1 MCFDIVAPDVFLI
14 GFLAGEGF
22 FDELLEVAVE
32 GMFGGVAEAVA
43 FVYAVNVLFYGHLV
57 VLYITKIC
65 FSMA

>member
-1 MCFDIVAPDVFLI
+1 
-14 GFLAGEGF
+14 
-22 FDELLEVAVE
+22 VE